1 MSFQQRGGF
10 SLNRNQKTDLVNAL
24 HNTFN
29 GSASVVIVHCVGLTV
44 AESTDL
50 RLKMREAN
58 CNFKV
63 TKNRIT
69 KIALKDTQHEEAIS
83 LFSGQTGVAL
93 SKDPITLAKTLVN
106 FQKKNDMLKI
116 VGGVMDSKVLAPE
129 DVAKIA
135 TLPTLDEA
143 RAKIAAILQTPAQQL
158 ISILLAPGAKIAN
171 LAHAKSLKKD

>member
-1 MSFQQRGGF
+1 MNREQKSSYVSSLKE
-10 SLNRNQKTDLVNAL
+10 SLNNNEAMMIYHYHGLNVNQLD
-24 HNTFN
+24 
-29 GSASVVIVHCVGLTV
+29 
-44 AESTDL
+44 DL
-50 RLKMREAN
+50 RSQMREAGALL
-58 CNFKV
+58 KV

>member
-1 MSFQQRGGF
+1 MNREQKTNYVSSLKE
-10 SLNRNQKTDLVNAL
+10 SLNNNEAMMIYHYQGLNVNQLDDLRNQ
-24 HNTFN
+24 
-29 GSASVVIVHCVGLTV
+29 
-44 AESTDL
+44 
-50 RLKMREAN
+50 MREAGALL
-58 CNFKV
+58 KV

-143 RAKIAAILQTPAQQL
+143 RAKIVAILQTPAQQL

>member
-1 MSFQQRGGF
+1 MNREQKSNYVSSLKE
-10 SLNRNQKTDLVNAL
+10 SLNNNEAMMIYHYHGLNVNQLDDLRNQ
-24 HNTFN
+24 
-29 GSASVVIVHCVGLTV
+29 
-44 AESTDL
+44 
-50 RLKMREAN
+50 MREAGALL
-58 CNFKV
+58 KV

-93 SKDPITLAKTLVN
+93 SKNPITLAKTLVN

-143 RAKIAAILQTPAQQL
+143 RAKIAAILQSPAQKL

>member
-1 MSFQQRGGF
+1 MNREQKTNYVSSLKE
-10 SLNRNQKTDLVNAL
+10 SLNNNEAMMIYHYQGLNVNQLDDLRNQ
-24 HNTFN
+24 
-29 GSASVVIVHCVGLTV
+29 
-44 AESTDL
+44 
-50 RLKMREAN
+50 MREAGALL
-58 CNFKV
+58 KV

-106 FQKKNDMLKI
+106 FQKKNSMLKI

-143 RAKIAAILQTPAQQL
+143 RAKIVAILQTPAQQL

>member
-1 MSFQQRGGF
+1 MNREQKSNYVSSLKE
-10 SLNRNQKTDLVNAL
+10 SLNNNEAMMIYHYQGLNVNQLDDLRNQ
-24 HNTFN
+24 
-29 GSASVVIVHCVGLTV
+29 
-44 AESTDL
+44 
-50 RLKMREAN
+50 MREAGALL
-58 CNFKV
+58 KV

-171 LAHAKSLKKD
+171 LAHAKSLKKRLTA

>member
-1 MSFQQRGGF
+1 MNKEQKKNYISEMEAQFQ
-10 SLNRNQKTDLVNAL
+10 NNEAVLVT
-24 HNTFN
+24 HYQ
-29 GSASVVIVHCVGLTV
+29 GLTM
-44 AESTDL
+44 TQLDDL
-50 RLKMREAN
+50 RSKMREHGIK
-58 CNFKV
+58 FKI

>member
-1 MSFQQRGGF
+1 MNREQKTNYVSSLKE
-10 SLNRNQKTDLVNAL
+10 SLNNNEAMMIYHYQGLNVNQLDDLRNQ
-24 HNTFN
+24 
-29 GSASVVIVHCVGLTV
+29 
-44 AESTDL
+44 
-50 RLKMREAN
+50 MREAGALL
-58 CNFKV
+58 KV

>member
-1 MSFQQRGGF
+1 M
-10 SLNRNQKTDLVNAL
+10 NKEQKTNYINTLKQTLNENTAMMIYHYQGLNVNQL
-24 HNTFN
+24 D
-29 GSASVVIVHCVGLTV
+29 
-44 AESTDL
+44 EL
-50 RLKMREAN
+50 RKKMREAGALL
-58 CNFKV
+58 KV

-69 KIALKDTQHEEAIS
+69 KIALKDTQHQEAIS

-106 FQKKNDMLKI
+106 FQKNNEMLKI
-116 VGGVMDSKVLAPE
+116 IGGVMDTKVLAPE

-135 TLPTLDEA
+135 TLPSISEA
-143 RAKIAAILQTPAQQL
+143 RAKIVGILQSPAQKI

>member
-1 MSFQQRGGF
+1 MNREQKTNYVSSLKE
-10 SLNRNQKTDLVNAL
+10 SLNNNEAMMIYHYQGLNVNQLDDLRNQ
-24 HNTFN
+24 
-29 GSASVVIVHCVGLTV
+29 
-44 AESTDL
+44 
-50 RLKMREAN
+50 MRETGALL
-58 CNFKV
+58 KV

-143 RAKIAAILQTPAQQL
+143 RAKIVAILQTPAQQL

>member
-1 MSFQQRGGF
+1 MNRKEKTEYVT
-10 SLNRNQKTDLVNAL
+10 SLKETLNNNAAMMIYHYQGLNVNQLD
-24 HNTFN
+24 
-29 GSASVVIVHCVGLTV
+29 
-44 AESTDL
+44 EL
-50 RLKMREAN
+50 RKNMREAGALL
-58 CNFKV
+58 KV

-83 LFSGQTGVAL
+83 LFHGQTGVAL
-93 SKDPITLAKTLVN
+93 SKDPISLAKTLVN
-106 FQKKNDMLKI
+106 FQKKNEMLKI
-116 VGGVMDSKVLAPE
+116 VGGIMDSKVLAPD

-143 RAKIAAILQTPAQQL
+143 RAKIVGILQTPAQQL

>member
-1 MSFQQRGGF
+1 MNREQKTNYVSSLKE
-10 SLNRNQKTDLVNAL
+10 SLNNNEAMMIYHYQGLNVNQLDDLRNQ
-24 HNTFN
+24 
-29 GSASVVIVHCVGLTV
+29 
-44 AESTDL
+44 
-50 RLKMREAN
+50 MREAGALL
-58 CNFKV
+58 KV

-129 DVAKIA
+129 DVAQIA

-143 RAKIAAILQTPAQQL
+143 RAKIVGILQTPAQQL

>member
-1 MSFQQRGGF
+1 MNREQKSNYVSSLKE
-10 SLNRNQKTDLVNAL
+10 SLNNNEAMMIYHYQGLNVNQLDDLRNQ
-24 HNTFN
+24 
-29 GSASVVIVHCVGLTV
+29 
-44 AESTDL
+44 
-50 RLKMREAN
+50 MREAGALL
-58 CNFKV
+58 KV

-171 LAHAKSLKKD
+171 LAHAKSLK

>member
-1 MSFQQRGGF
+1 MNREQKSNYVSSLKE
-10 SLNRNQKTDLVNAL
+10 SLNNNEAMMIYHYQGLNVNQLDDLRNQMRAAGAL
-24 HNTFN
+24 
-29 GSASVVIVHCVGLTV
+29 L
-44 AESTDL
+44 
-50 RLKMREAN
+50 
-58 CNFKV
+58 KV

>member
-1 MSFQQRGGF
+1 MNREQKTNYVSSLKE
-10 SLNRNQKTDLVNAL
+10 SLNNNEAMMIYHYQGLNVNQLDDLRNQ
-24 HNTFN
+24 
-29 GSASVVIVHCVGLTV
+29 
-44 AESTDL
+44 
-50 RLKMREAN
+50 MREAGALL
-58 CNFKV
+58 KV

-143 RAKIAAILQTPAQQL
+143 RAKIVAILQTPAQQL

-171 LAHAKSLKKD
+171 LAHAKSLKKN

>member
-1 MSFQQRGGF
+1 MNREQKSSYVS
-10 SLNRNQKTDLVNAL
+10 SLKDVLNNNEAMMIYHYHGLNVNQLDDLRNQ
-24 HNTFN
+24 
-29 GSASVVIVHCVGLTV
+29 
-44 AESTDL
+44 
-50 RLKMREAN
+50 MREAGALL
-58 CNFKV
+58 KV

-106 FQKKNDMLKI
+106 FQKKNAMLKI

-129 DVAKIA
+129 DVAEIA

>member
-1 MSFQQRGGF
+1 MNRKEKTEYVT
-10 SLNRNQKTDLVNAL
+10 SLKETLNNNAAMMIYHYQGLNVNQLD
-24 HNTFN
+24 
-29 GSASVVIVHCVGLTV
+29 
-44 AESTDL
+44 EL
-50 RLKMREAN
+50 RKNMREAGALL
-58 CNFKV
+58 KV

-106 FQKKNDMLKI
+106 FQKNNEMLKI
-116 VGGVMDSKVLAPE
+116 IGGVMDAKVLAPE

-135 TLPTLDEA
+135 TLPTLSEA
-143 RAKIAAILQTPAQQL
+143 RAKIVGILQAPAQKI

>member
-1 MSFQQRGGF
+1 MNREQKTNYVSSLKE
-10 SLNRNQKTDLVNAL
+10 SLNNNEAMMIYHYQGLNVNQLDDLRNQ
-24 HNTFN
+24 
-29 GSASVVIVHCVGLTV
+29 
-44 AESTDL
+44 
-50 RLKMREAN
+50 MREAGALL
-58 CNFKV
+58 KV

-106 FQKKNDMLKI
+106 FQKKNEMLKI

-143 RAKIAAILQTPAQQL
+143 RAKIVAILQTPAQQL

>member
-1 MSFQQRGGF
+1 MNREQKSNYVS
-10 SLNRNQKTDLVNAL
+10 SLKESLDNNEAMMIYHYQGLNVNQLDDLRNQ
-24 HNTFN
+24 
-29 GSASVVIVHCVGLTV
+29 
-44 AESTDL
+44 
-50 RLKMREAN
+50 MREAGALL
-58 CNFKV
+58 KV

>member
-1 MSFQQRGGF
+1 MNRKEKTEYVT
-10 SLNRNQKTDLVNAL
+10 SLKETLNNNAAMMIYHYQGLNVNQLD
-24 HNTFN
+24 
-29 GSASVVIVHCVGLTV
+29 
-44 AESTDL
+44 EL
-50 RLKMREAN
+50 RKNMREAGALL
-58 CNFKV
+58 KV

-83 LFSGQTGVAL
+83 LFQGQTGVAL
-93 SKDPITLAKTLVN
+93 SKDPLSLAKTLVN
-106 FQKKNDMLKI
+106 FQKKNEMLKI
-116 VGGVMDSKVLAPE
+116 VDGIMDSKVLAPD

-143 RAKIAAILQTPAQQL
+143 RAKIVGILQTPAQQL

>member
-1 MSFQQRGGF
+1 MNREQKSNYVSSLKE
-10 SLNRNQKTDLVNAL
+10 SLNNNEAMMIYHYQGLNVNQLDDLRNQ
-24 HNTFN
+24 
-29 GSASVVIVHCVGLTV
+29 
-44 AESTDL
+44 
-50 RLKMREAN
+50 MREAGALL
-58 CNFKV
+58 KV

-143 RAKIAAILQTPAQQL
+143 RAKIAVILQTPAQQL

>member
-1 MSFQQRGGF
+1 MNREQKLNYVSSLKESFNNNEAMMVYHYQG
-10 SLNRNQKTDLVNAL
+10 LNVNQLDDLRNQ
-24 HNTFN
+24 
-29 GSASVVIVHCVGLTV
+29 
-44 AESTDL
+44 
-50 RLKMREAN
+50 MREAGALL
-58 CNFKV
+58 KV

>member
-1 MSFQQRGGF
+1 MNREQKTNYVSSLKE
-10 SLNRNQKTDLVNAL
+10 SLNNNEAMMIYHYHGLNVNQLD
-24 HNTFN
+24 
-29 GSASVVIVHCVGLTV
+29 
-44 AESTDL
+44 DL
-50 RLKMREAN
+50 RSQMREAGALL
-58 CNFKV
+58 KV

>member
-1 MSFQQRGGF
+1 MNKEQKSNYVF
-10 SLNRNQKTDLVNAL
+10 SLKESLNENEAMMIYHYQ
-24 HNTFN
+24 
-29 GSASVVIVHCVGLTV
+29 GLNVTQLD
-44 AESTDL
+44 DL
-50 RLKMREAN
+50 RSQMRAAGALL
-58 CNFKV
+58 KV

-69 KIALKDTQHEEAIS
+69 KIALKDTQHQEAIS

-143 RAKIAAILQTPAQQL
+143 RAKIVGILQTPAQQI

-171 LAHAKSLKKD
+171 LAHSKSLKVD